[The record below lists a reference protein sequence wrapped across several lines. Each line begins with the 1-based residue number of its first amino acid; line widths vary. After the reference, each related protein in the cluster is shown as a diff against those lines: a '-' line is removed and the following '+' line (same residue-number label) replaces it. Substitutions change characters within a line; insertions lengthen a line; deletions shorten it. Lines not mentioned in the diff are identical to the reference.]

1 MKMDKA
7 KVENCIAKTRAFY
20 DTKAVGCAL
29 LKVKNIATLPSPAL
43 SLTDYTFPDDV
54 YKYLDARAQ
63 CTIERLAQRA
73 ELADDTVPAEGPWY
87 GIAEH
92 TAFLGGRVDYESDTS
107 WHYAMLDAPGEL
119 EKLAMDENN
128 PVFRMVNGGIA
139 YLREKYSDY
148 FLPMV
153 RGASGALEM
162 ANTLRGNDFFYDFY
176 EEPED
181 LKALLDYCA
190 DALVWNYEKQM
201 EAAGDV
207 YGGVVTGFGE
217 WLPGGMCPRIRPQ

>member
-63 CTIERLAQRA
+63 CTIECLAQRA

-153 RGASGALEM
+153 RGASGAPILS
-162 ANTLRGNDFFYDFY
+162 AAVLQARPARWRWQTR
-176 EEPED
+176 
-181 LKALLDYCA
+181 CA
-190 DALVWNYEKQM
+190 ATTFSTISMKSRR
-201 EAAGDV
+201 
-207 YGGVVTGFGE
+207 T
-217 WLPGGMCPRIRPQ
+217 

>member
-73 ELADDTVPAEGPWY
+73 ELADDSVPAEGPW
-87 GIAEH
+87 
-92 TAFLGGRVDYESDTS
+92 
-107 WHYAMLDAPGEL
+107 
-119 EKLAMDENN
+119 
-128 PVFRMVNGGIA
+128 
-139 YLREKYSDY
+139 
-148 FLPMV
+148 
-153 RGASGALEM
+153 
-162 ANTLRGNDFFYDFY
+162 
-176 EEPED
+176 
-181 LKALLDYCA
+181 
-190 DALVWNYEKQM
+190 
-201 EAAGDV
+201 
-207 YGGVVTGFGE
+207 
-217 WLPGGMCPRIRPQ
+217 

>member
-107 WHYAMLDAPGEL
+107 WQWM
-119 EKLAMDENN
+119 KTT
-128 PVFRMVNGGIA
+128 R
-139 YLREKYSDY
+139 YS
-148 FLPMV
+148 
-153 RGASGALEM
+153 G
-162 ANTLRGNDFFYDFY
+162 
-176 EEPED
+176 
-181 LKALLDYCA
+181 
-190 DALVWNYEKQM
+190 W
-201 EAAGDV
+201 
-207 YGGVVTGFGE
+207 
-217 WLPGGMCPRIRPQ
+217 

>member
-73 ELADDTVPAEGPWY
+73 ELADDTVPRKGR
-87 GIAEH
+87 G
-92 TAFLGGRVDYESDTS
+92 TA
-107 WHYAMLDAPGEL
+107 
-119 EKLAMDENN
+119 
-128 PVFRMVNGGIA
+128 
-139 YLREKYSDY
+139 
-148 FLPMV
+148 LP
-153 RGASGALEM
+153 
-162 ANTLRGNDFFYDFY
+162 NTRPF
-176 EEPED
+176 
-181 LKALLDYCA
+181 
-190 DALVWNYEKQM
+190 W
-201 EAAGDV
+201 AAGW
-207 YGGVVTGFGE
+207 TT
-217 WLPGGMCPRIRPQ
+217 RAIRAGITRCWMRPENWKSWQWMKTTRYSGW

>member
-128 PVFRMVNGGIA
+128 PVFRMVNGGTVV
-139 YLREKYSDY
+139 LVKY
-148 FLPMV
+148 
-153 RGASGALEM
+153 
-162 ANTLRGNDFFYDFY
+162 TLIQRLTLGCFA
-176 EEPED
+176 EP
-181 LKALLDYCA
+181 LQNRSQRLISR
-190 DALVWNYEKQM
+190 DAE
-201 EAAGDV
+201 G
-207 YGGVVTGFGE
+207 
-217 WLPGGMCPRIRPQ
+217 IRHPPQAVHIHIF

>member
-92 TAFLGGRVDYESDTS
+92 R
-107 WHYAMLDAPGEL
+107 YAIPPFTIRNTGL
-119 EKLAMDENN
+119 
-128 PVFRMVNGGIA
+128 FSSIA
-139 YLREKYSDY
+139 S
-148 FLPMV
+148 FSSSP
-153 RGASGALEM
+153 GASSIA
-162 ANTLRGNDFFYDFY
+162 
-176 EEPED
+176 
-181 LKALLDYCA
+181 
-190 DALVWNYEKQM
+190 
-201 EAAGDV
+201 
-207 YGGVVTGFGE
+207 
-217 WLPGGMCPRIRPQ
+217 

>member
-107 WHYAMLDAPGEL
+107 WHYAMLAAPRTMGR
-119 EKLAMDENN
+119 K
-128 PVFRMVNGGIA
+128 
-139 YLREKYSDY
+139 
-148 FLPMV
+148 
-153 RGASGALEM
+153 
-162 ANTLRGNDFFYDFY
+162 
-176 EEPED
+176 
-181 LKALLDYCA
+181 
-190 DALVWNYEKQM
+190 
-201 EAAGDV
+201 
-207 YGGVVTGFGE
+207 
-217 WLPGGMCPRIRPQ
+217 

>member
-92 TAFLGGRVDYESDTS
+92 TAFLGR
-107 WHYAMLDAPGEL
+107 PG
-119 EKLAMDENN
+119 
-128 PVFRMVNGGIA
+128 G
-139 YLREKYSDY
+139 LRERYE
-148 FLPMV
+148 L
-153 RGASGALEM
+153 ALRD
-162 ANTLRGNDFFYDFY
+162 AGCARRTGKAGN
-176 EEPED
+176 
-181 LKALLDYCA
+181 
-190 DALVWNYEKQM
+190 
-201 EAAGDV
+201 G
-207 YGGVVTGFGE
+207 
-217 WLPGGMCPRIRPQ
+217 

>member
-92 TAFLGGRVDYESDTS
+92 TAFLGGWTTRAIRAGITRCWMRPENWKS
-107 WHYAMLDAPGEL
+107 WQWM
-119 EKLAMDENN
+119 KTT
-128 PVFRMVNGGIA
+128 R
-139 YLREKYSDY
+139 YS
-148 FLPMV
+148 
-153 RGASGALEM
+153 G
-162 ANTLRGNDFFYDFY
+162 
-176 EEPED
+176 
-181 LKALLDYCA
+181 
-190 DALVWNYEKQM
+190 W
-201 EAAGDV
+201 
-207 YGGVVTGFGE
+207 
-217 WLPGGMCPRIRPQ
+217 

>member
-73 ELADDTVPAEGPWY
+73 ELADDTVPAGRAVVRHCRTHGLSGPAGWTTRAIRA
-87 GIAEH
+87 GITRCWMRPENWK
-92 TAFLGGRVDYESDTS
+92 S
-107 WHYAMLDAPGEL
+107 WQWM
-119 EKLAMDENN
+119 KTT
-128 PVFRMVNGGIA
+128 R
-139 YLREKYSDY
+139 YS
-148 FLPMV
+148 
-153 RGASGALEM
+153 
-162 ANTLRGNDFFYDFY
+162 
-176 EEPED
+176 
-181 LKALLDYCA
+181 
-190 DALVWNYEKQM
+190 VW
-201 EAAGDV
+201 
-207 YGGVVTGFGE
+207 
-217 WLPGGMCPRIRPQ
+217 